1 MKFFDF
7 LKKFFQKKEEEL
19 PIEAQK
25 WNKMW
30 DLWVEEEADS
40 PYAELMTY
48 QSEVNNGGHM
58 QFFDNVSN
66 TDDLPKNVEVL
77 YSILT
82 GALRENIEKAYN
94 AFLAYD
100 ENDENDTISEIMDEC
115 DDVFYANESEI
126 ERILQEYA
134 DTMGADKYAKDAMES
149 VRYADEVISD

>member
-19 PIEAQK
+19 TIEAQK

-58 QFFDNVSN
+58 QFFDNGSN
-66 TDDLPKNVEVL
+66 TDDLSKNMEVL
-77 YSILT
+77 YSILEGT
-82 GALRENIEKAYN
+82 LRENIEKAYN

-134 DTMGADKYAKDAMES
+134 DTIELD
-149 VRYADEVISD
+149 

>member
-19 PIEAQK
+19 TIEAQK

-82 GALRENIEKAYN
+82 GTLRENIEKAYN

-134 DTMGADKYAKDAMES
+134 DTIELD
-149 VRYADEVISD
+149 

>member
-66 TDDLPKNVEVL
+66 TDDLPKNVEAL

-134 DTMGADKYAKDAMES
+134 DTIEL
-149 VRYADEVISD
+149 

>member
-1 MKFFDF
+1 MRGLFMKFFDF

-19 PIEAQK
+19 TIEAQK

-66 TDDLPKNVEVL
+66 TDDLSKNMEVL
-77 YSILT
+77 YSILE

-134 DTMGADKYAKDAMES
+134 DTIELD
-149 VRYADEVISD
+149 

>member
-1 MKFFDF
+1 
-7 LKKFFQKKEEEL
+7 
-19 PIEAQK
+19 
-25 WNKMW
+25 MW

-66 TDDLPKNVEVL
+66 TDDLSKNMEVL
-77 YSILT
+77 YSILEGT
-82 GALRENIEKAYN
+82 LRENIEKAYN

-115 DDVFYANESEI
+115 DDVFYANENEI
-126 ERILQEYA
+126 ERILKEYA
-134 DTMGADKYAKDAMES
+134 DTIALD
-149 VRYADEVISD
+149 

>member
-19 PIEAQK
+19 SVEAQK

-66 TDDLPKNVEVL
+66 TDDLSKNMEVL
-77 YSILT
+77 YSILEGT
-82 GALRENIEKAYN
+82 LRENIEKAYN

-134 DTMGADKYAKDAMES
+134 DTLELD
-149 VRYADEVISD
+149 

>member
-19 PIEAQK
+19 TIEAQK

-30 DLWVEEEADS
+30 DLWVEAEADS

-66 TDDLPKNVEVL
+66 TDDLSKNMEVL
-77 YSILT
+77 YSILEGT
-82 GALRENIEKAYN
+82 LRENIEKAYN

-115 DDVFYANESEI
+115 DDVFYANENEI
-126 ERILQEYA
+126 ERILKEYA
-134 DTMGADKYAKDAMES
+134 DTIALD
-149 VRYADEVISD
+149 

>member
-1 MKFFDF
+1 MRGLFMKFFDF

-100 ENDENDTISEIMDEC
+100 ENEENDTISEIMDEC

-134 DTMGADKYAKDAMES
+134 DTIEL
-149 VRYADEVISD
+149 

>member
-1 MKFFDF
+1 
-7 LKKFFQKKEEEL
+7 
-19 PIEAQK
+19 
-25 WNKMW
+25 MW

-66 TDDLPKNVEVL
+66 TDDLSKNMEVL
-77 YSILT
+77 YSILEGT
-82 GALRENIEKAYN
+82 LRENIEKAYN

-134 DTMGADKYAKDAMES
+134 DTIELD
-149 VRYADEVISD
+149 

>member
-19 PIEAQK
+19 SIEAQK

-66 TDDLPKNVEVL
+66 TDDLPRNIEVL
-77 YSILT
+77 YSILSGT
-82 GALRENIEKAYN
+82 LRENIEKAYN

-134 DTMGADKYAKDAMES
+134 DTIELD
-149 VRYADEVISD
+149 

>member
-7 LKKFFQKKEEEL
+7 FKKFFQKKEEEL

-134 DTMGADKYAKDAMES
+134 DTIEL
-149 VRYADEVISD
+149 

>member
-19 PIEAQK
+19 TIEAQK

-66 TDDLPKNVEVL
+66 TDDLSKNMEVL
-77 YSILT
+77 YSILEGT
-82 GALRENIEKAYN
+82 LRENIEKAYN

-134 DTMGADKYAKDAMES
+134 DTIELD
-149 VRYADEVISD
+149 

>member
-19 PIEAQK
+19 SVEAQK

-66 TDDLPKNVEVL
+66 TDDLPKNMEVL
-77 YSILT
+77 YSILEGT
-82 GALRENIEKAYN
+82 LRENIEKAYN

-134 DTMGADKYAKDAMES
+134 DTIELD
-149 VRYADEVISD
+149 

>member
-1 MKFFDF
+1 MRGLFMKFFDF

-19 PIEAQK
+19 TIEAQK

-66 TDDLPKNVEVL
+66 TDDLSKNMEVL
-77 YSILT
+77 YSILE

-115 DDVFYANESEI
+115 DDVFYANENEI

-134 DTMGADKYAKDAMES
+134 DTIALD
-149 VRYADEVISD
+149 

>member
-19 PIEAQK
+19 TIEAQK

-66 TDDLPKNVEVL
+66 TDDLSKNMEVL
-77 YSILT
+77 YSILEGT
-82 GALRENIEKAYN
+82 LRENIEKAYN

-134 DTMGADKYAKDAMES
+134 DTIKLD
-149 VRYADEVISD
+149 

>member
-19 PIEAQK
+19 TIEAQK

-66 TDDLPKNVEVL
+66 TDDLSKNMEVL
-77 YSILT
+77 YSILEGT
-82 GALRENIEKAYN
+82 LRENIEKAYN

-134 DTMGADKYAKDAMES
+134 DTIALD
-149 VRYADEVISD
+149 

>member
-7 LKKFFQKKEEEL
+7 LKKFFQKKEEAL

-134 DTMGADKYAKDAMES
+134 DTIEL
-149 VRYADEVISD
+149 

>member
-19 PIEAQK
+19 TIEAQK

-66 TDDLPKNVEVL
+66 TDDLSKNMEVL
-77 YSILT
+77 YSILKGT
-82 GALRENIEKAYN
+82 LRENIEKAYN

-115 DDVFYANESEI
+115 DDVFYANENEI
-126 ERILQEYA
+126 ERILKEYA
-134 DTMGADKYAKDAMES
+134 DTIALD
-149 VRYADEVISD
+149 

>member
-19 PIEAQK
+19 TIEAQK

-66 TDDLPKNVEVL
+66 TDDLSKNMEVL
-77 YSILT
+77 YSILEGT
-82 GALRENIEKAYN
+82 LRENIEKAYN

-115 DDVFYANESEI
+115 DDVFYANENEI

-134 DTMGADKYAKDAMES
+134 DTIALD
-149 VRYADEVISD
+149 

>member
-7 LKKFFQKKEEEL
+7 LKKFFRKKEEEL
-19 PIEAQK
+19 TIEAQK

-66 TDDLPKNVEVL
+66 TDDLSKNMEVL
-77 YSILT
+77 YSILEGT
-82 GALRENIEKAYN
+82 LRENIEKAYN

-115 DDVFYANESEI
+115 DDVFYANENEI
-126 ERILQEYA
+126 ERILKEYA
-134 DTMGADKYAKDAMES
+134 DTIEL
-149 VRYADEVISD
+149 

>member
-19 PIEAQK
+19 SVEAQK

-66 TDDLPKNVEVL
+66 TDDLPRNIEVL

-82 GALRENIEKAYN
+82 GTLRENIEKAYN

-134 DTMGADKYAKDAMES
+134 DTIELD
-149 VRYADEVISD
+149 

>member
-19 PIEAQK
+19 SVEAQK

-66 TDDLPKNVEVL
+66 TDDLSKNMEVL
-77 YSILT
+77 YSILEGT
-82 GALRENIEKAYN
+82 LRENIEKAYN

-115 DDVFYANESEI
+115 DDVFYANENEI
-126 ERILQEYA
+126 ERILKEYA
-134 DTMGADKYAKDAMES
+134 DTIALD
-149 VRYADEVISD
+149 

>member
-19 PIEAQK
+19 TVEAQK

-66 TDDLPKNVEVL
+66 TDDLSKNMEVL
-77 YSILT
+77 YSILEGT
-82 GALRENIEKAYN
+82 LRENIEKAYN

-134 DTMGADKYAKDAMES
+134 DTIELD
-149 VRYADEVISD
+149 

>member
-1 MKFFDF
+1 MRGLFMKFFDF

-19 PIEAQK
+19 TIEAQK

-66 TDDLPKNVEVL
+66 TDDLSKNMEVL
-77 YSILT
+77 YSILKGT
-82 GALRENIEKAYN
+82 LRENIEKAYN

-115 DDVFYANESEI
+115 DDVFYANENEI

-134 DTMGADKYAKDAMES
+134 DTIALD
-149 VRYADEVISD
+149 